1 MANFYNPETEK
12 LIQLHYSRLGEKERR
27 HYAAIEAQKLGFGG
41 KMYLSKLLQLN
52 RRTLNKGLL
61 ELRDES
67 VYNQIPTGKQ
77 RRPGG
82 GRKKFLPN
90 T

>member
-1 MANFYNPETEK
+1 MLNFYTPETEK

-41 KMYLSKLLQLN
+41 KMYLSKLLHLN

-61 ELRDES
+61 ELLDES
-67 VYNQIPTGKQ
+67 VYNQIPPGKQ

-82 GRKKFLPN
+82 GRKKFSPN